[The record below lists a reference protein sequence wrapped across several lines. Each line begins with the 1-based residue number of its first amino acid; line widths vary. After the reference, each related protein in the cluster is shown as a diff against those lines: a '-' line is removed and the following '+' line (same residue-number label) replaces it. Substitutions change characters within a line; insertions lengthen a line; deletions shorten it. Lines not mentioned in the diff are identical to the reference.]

1 MIDNI
6 TLDNLH
12 IGCKASN
19 KAEVIAMIGAEFKAK
34 GYVNQEC
41 VHFLLE
47 REHQVSTFLGNGSP
61 CRICRNPRRI
71 SSLKPGLRSISF
83 LMA

>member
-1 MIDNI
+1 
-6 TLDNLH
+6 
-12 IGCKASN
+12 
-19 KAEVIAMIGAEFKAK
+19 MIGEEFKAK

-47 REHQVSTFLGNGSP
+47 REHQVSTFLGNGITLPHLPKSATD
-61 CRICRNPRRI
+61 II
-71 SSLKPGLRSISF
+71 LKTGLRSISF